1 MDFDDLPREESESG
15 VDWDEPW
22 RHFEGAFESLGY
34 RIYWY
39 DSPIPGVQDSSTCH
53 DAENF
58 PPPINPF
65 MPRDGE
71 AIAEYPL
78 GHYHIRRSWRQVC
91 SF

>member
-39 DSPIPGVQDSSTCH
+39 DSPIPGVQDSPTCH

-91 SF
+91 PF